1 MERLSTADYFREAMD
16 ILEDAGSEALTIAQ
30 LCDRLAVTKG
40 SFYHHFGG
48 MPAFVTQLLA
58 FWESQQSKRL
68 IAVSRSTTDPA
79 HRIAALIDLA
89 VNLPHGSESAIRSWS
104 RNNPEVAEAT
114 ARVDRKRERYFV
126 DAITAVGVDRSRA
139 RVLGRLAVDLL
150 VGAQQRE
157 YPVDGKRLR
166 LMFDEVK
173 RLILLDGDP
182 RLAAPLTA
190 AG

>member
-1 MERLSTADYFREAMD
+1 VERLSTADYFREAMD
-16 ILEDAGSEALTIAQ
+16 VLEDAGSEALTIAQ

-48 MPAFVTQLLA
+48 MPAFVSQLLA

-68 IAVSRSTTDPA
+68 IAVARSAADPA
-79 HRIAALIDLA
+79 ARIAALIDLA
-89 VNLPHGSESAIRSWS
+89 VGLPHGSEAAFRSWS
-104 RNNPEVAEAT
+104 RSNPDVAEAT
-114 ARVDRKRERYFV
+114 ARVDRKRERHFV
-126 DAITAVGVDRSRA
+126 EAITAVGVDRARA

-157 YPVDGKRLR
+157 YPVDGKRMR
-166 LMFDEVK
+166 QMFDEVK